1 MLKRTTKYTDARLKA
16 TKVKY
21 SRSQKNWIFSCRKT
35 LLIIFIAM
43 AQPVDSRHPGAPHV
57 MCHETI
63 IHVTHCICTVYCDV
77 HQQCKSYTV
86 NRCEVENG
94 PNRWNRLEYRSG
106 LDGSD
111 HRLTTHCSQPSMLHS
126 VWHDLRCRDRQRSL
140 KFFVHNYRNDN
151 LTLWR
156 VWLNTRTG
164 EPR

>member
-1 MLKRTTKYTDARLKA
+1 MEFKPCSPGAEEDDQVHRCEAQGNQGERFTLTKETEFLVVEKL
-16 TKVKY
+16 
-21 SRSQKNWIFSCRKT
+21 T

-63 IHVTHCICTVYCDV
+63 IHVTHCICTVYCNAQ
-77 HQQCKSYTV
+77 QQCKSFTV

-126 VWHDLRCRDRQRSL
+126 V
-140 KFFVHNYRNDN
+140 
-151 LTLWR
+151 
-156 VWLNTRTG
+156 
-164 EPR
+164 